1 MARKEEAL
9 PAQDTVDLKGLLEGM
24 NSMNVAGGEE
34 GEYAPATTIELT
46 HEIVGAMFDETK
58 LKMITDLTELEIK
71 GLLKLHTINGI
82 IFDSKKS
89 VISNLANEIM
99 LLKISKNRGGRREMI
114 KAIFSNAGGMM
125 DEGTSRFKRFIS

>member
-1 MARKEEAL
+1 MVKKDEAL
-9 PAQDTVDLKGLLEGM
+9 PAQDTVDLKSLLEGM
-24 NSMNVAGGEE
+24 NSMNVGGEE